1 MSSSTP
7 SDVSRSASRGRRSPR
22 VLVVDDEA
30 DLRELLELTLVG
42 MGLDVDC
49 AADLGQA
56 RRLLGSWRYDLCLT
70 DMRLPDGDGLSLVSE
85 IGAAHP
91 ETPVA
96 VITAFGSAETAV
108 AALKAGAFDYLAKP
122 VALDA
127 LRTLVR
133 SALRLAALG
142 EPSTDSPTATIA
154 APVAADRF
162 TGAASPRSPGGQR
175 SVDAESGGLAGASSV
190 ATPSVGP
197 GQLLGVSS
205 SIEVVRASIGRL
217 ARSMAPVAITGES
230 GSGKELAA
238 RLIHQGGSRADQ
250 PFIAVNCGAIPEALM
265 ESEFF
270 GHRRGAFTGA
280 DQDRVGFFQAASGG
294 TLFLDEVADL
304 PLAMQVKLLRAIQ
317 ERCVRRVGATVEEPV
332 DVRIVS
338 ATHQDLARCVAE
350 GRFRQDLYYRLNV
363 IELRVPALRERL
375 TDIPLLANALLTK
388 LAGRAGLRV
397 VPRLSSITQSY
408 LQTYQFPGN
417 VRELENILERAIAF
431 SNGEVINVEDLG
443 LRPDMEDAADDE
455 EAVEAPSRSAPSG
468 SALQP
473 GRSDSSA
480 GPAGSQLA
488 GPPVVSDDGIPASL
502 PTYLEW
508 LEREAIARALEKTR
522 HNRTAAA
529 RLLGISFRALRHR
542 MQRLDIQ

>member
-1 MSSSTP
+1 MNPSFP
-7 SDVSRSASRGRRSPR
+7 SDITRSTARGRRSPR

-56 RRLLGSWRYDLCLT
+56 RQLLASSRYALCLT

-108 AALKAGAFDYLAKP
+108 AALKAGAFDYLSKP

-133 SALRLAALG
+133 SALRQSALD
-142 EPSTDSPTATIA
+142 EPVADSPAPTGAV
-154 APVAADRF
+154 PVATHRPSVAPAHKSPSGQLSVDAQ
-162 TGAASPRSPGGQR
+162 TGAALEAATRTRS
-175 SVDAESGGLAGASSV
+175 SSGL
-190 ATPSVGP
+190 
-197 GQLLGVSS
+197 GQLLGGSS
-205 SIEVVRASIGRL
+205 AIKVVRESIGRL

-280 DQDRVGFFQAASGG
+280 DQDRIGFFQAASGG

-338 ATHQDLARCVAE
+338 ATHQDLARCVVE

-375 TDIPLLANALLTK
+375 TDVPMLADSLLAK
-388 LAGRAGLRV
+388 LAARAGLSV
-397 VPRLSSITQSY
+397 TPRLSSITQRY

-443 LRPDMEDAADDE
+443 LRPDIYDVADDDDVIE
-455 EAVEAPSRSAPSG
+455 TGVAAEPAASDSAAAITGREPMAGGSG
-468 SALQP
+468 SPL
-473 GRSDSSA
+473 
-480 GPAGSQLA
+480 
-488 GPPVVSDDGIPASL
+488 VSDDGIPESL
-502 PTYLEW
+502 PNYLEW
-508 LEREAIARALEKTR
+508 LEREAIARALDKTR
-522 HNRTAAA
+522 QNRTAAA

-542 MQRLDIQ
+542 MQRLDMQ